1 MSRPCPCTSKLSFD
15 KCCEPFLTGKAFP
28 ETAEKLMR
36 SRFTA
41 YALKRPDYLVA
52 TTASDKRAELD
63 QDELG
68 RYCRAVTCISLKIL
82 SRQGGGPQDETGTV
96 IFHASLQINGK
107 RMLHR
112 EHSTFRREDGRWV
125 YVDGDTN

>member
-1 MSRPCPCTSKLSFD
+1 MSRPCPCTSKLTYD
-15 KCCEPFLTGKAFP
+15 KCCEPFLTGKALP
-28 ETAEKLMR
+28 ESAEKLMR

-41 YALKRPDYLVA
+41 YAMKRADYLIE
-52 TTASDKRAELD
+52 TTAPEKRAELD
-63 QDELG
+63 QEDLG

-82 SRQGGGPQDETGTV
+82 SRQAGGPKDETGVV

-112 EHSTFRREDGRWV
+112 ERSTFRREEGRWF

>member
-15 KCCEPFLTGKAFP
+15 KCCEPFLAGKALP
-28 ETAEKLMR
+28 ESAEKLMR

-41 YALKRPDYLVA
+41 YALRRADYLIE
-52 TTASDKRAELD
+52 TTAPEKRGDLD
-63 QDELG
+63 QEELG
-68 RYCRAVTCISLKIL
+68 RYCRAVSCISLKIL
-82 SRQGGGPQDETGTV
+82 SRQAGGPTDETGVV

-112 EHSTFRREDGRWV
+112 ERSTFRREDGRWF
-125 YVDGDTN
+125 YVDGETN

>member
-1 MSRPCPCTSKLSFD
+1 MLRALPHGKGLPRNG
-15 KCCEPFLTGKAFP
+15 GKAHAQPLYGLRP
-28 ETAEKLMR
+28 EA
-36 SRFTA
+36 A
-41 YALKRPDYLVA
+41 YLVE
-52 TTASDKRAELD
+52 TTASEKRAELD

-68 RYCRAVTCISLKIL
+68 RYCRAVSCISLKIL
-82 SRQGGGPQDETGTV
+82 SRQAGGPQDETGTV

>member
-1 MSRPCPCTSKLSFD
+1 MSRLCPCTSKLPFD
-15 KCCEPFLTGKAFP
+15 KCCEPFLTGKALP

-41 YALKRPDYLVA
+41 YALKRPDYLIE
-52 TTASDKRAELD
+52 TTASEKRSELD
-63 QDELG
+63 QEELG
-68 RYCRAVTCISLKIL
+68 RYCRAVACISLKIL
-82 SRQGGGPQDETGTV
+82 SRQAGGPQDETGTV

-112 EHSTFRREDGRWV
+112 ERSTFRRENERWV
-125 YVDGDTN
+125 YVDGETN

>member
-1 MSRPCPCTSKLSFD
+1 MSRLCPCTSKLTYE
-15 KCCEPFLTGKAFP
+15 KCCEPFLTGKEVP
-28 ETAEKLMR
+28 QSAEQLMR

-41 YALKRPDYLVA
+41 YALKRANYLVE
-52 TTASDKRAELD
+52 TTAPEKREELD
-63 QDELG
+63 VEDLG

-82 SRQGGGPQDETGTV
+82 SRQAGGPKDETGVV

-112 EHSTFRREDGRWV
+112 ERSTFRREDGRWF
-125 YVDGDTN
+125 YVDGETN